1 MLRSTTRR
9 LADVILETS
18 TNHVSTITLHRPA
31 ARNALSRSFRQELED
46 ALRWCGDASNG
57 VRAVIVQSTV
67 PKVFCAGA
75 DLKERK
81 GMSQDEARA
90 FVDSL
95 RMTFDLLEDLPIP
108 TIAAV
113 EGAALGGGLEL
124 ALAAD
129 IRVGGDAALFGVPET
144 SLAII
149 PGAGGT
155 YRLPKLV
162 GLSNAKLMAFTGKPL
177 SAADAMAVGV
187 INRVVP
193 AGTALDEALKIATQI
208 AGNGPVAVKAVKRAM
223 NEGYGCT
230 RAEGLAAER
239 RGYDTVIPTK
249 DRLEGLAAF
258 GEKRKPVYKGE

>member
-1 MLRSTTRR
+1 MFRASRAR
-9 LADVILETS
+9 LGDVVLETV
-18 TNHVSTITLHRPA
+18 NNVSTITLHRPA
-31 ARNALSRSFRQELED
+31 ARNALSRAFRQELED
-46 ALRWCGDASNG
+46 SLRWCGDSANG

-81 GMSQDEARA
+81 GMSQEEARA

-95 RMTFDLLEDLPIP
+95 RMTFDLLEDLPVP

-129 IRVGGDAALFGVPET
+129 IRVGGEAALFGVPET

-155 YRLPKLV
+155 YRLPKLI

-177 SAADAMAVGV
+177 SAADAQAMGV

-193 AGTALDEALKIATQI
+193 AGGALAEAQKIAEQI
-208 AGNGPVAVKAVKRAM
+208 AGNGPVAVRAAKMAM
-223 NEGYGCT
+223 NEGYGQT
-230 RAEGLAAER
+230 RVEGLAAER
-239 RGYDTVIPTK
+239 RGYDLVIPTQ
-249 DRLEGLAAF
+249 DRLEGLKAF
-258 GEKRKPVYKGE
+258 AEKRKPSYKGE

>member
-1 MLRSTTRR
+1 MFRATRGR
-9 LADVILETS
+9 LGDVILKTV
-18 TNHVSTITLHRPA
+18 NNVSTITLHRPA

-46 ALRWCGDASNG
+46 SLRWCGDASNG

-81 GMSQDEARA
+81 GMSQEEARA

-95 RMTFDLLEDLPIP
+95 RMTFDLLEDLPVP

-177 SAADAMAVGV
+177 KAADAQAIGV

-193 AGTALDEALKIATQI
+193 AGEALAEATKIAEQI
-208 AGNGPVAVKAVKRAM
+208 AGNGPVAVKAVKKAM
-223 NEGYGCT
+223 NEGYGET
-230 RAEGLAAER
+230 RVEGLAAER
-239 RGYDTVIPTK
+239 RGYDMVIPTQ
-249 DRLEGLAAF
+249 DRLEGLKAF
-258 GEKRKPVYKGE
+258 AEKRKPVYKGE